1 MRALQSQNI
10 MPVRECLREV
20 QTGAKRVKL
29 LERDRLME
37 YAQRLLSMRAYTIGE
52 LKQKLRGRALVEADV
67 DPVLSVLKQAG
78 VLNDRQFADSFA
90 VARKSNQGFGQSRV
104 LRDLMV
110 KKVPSTVAKE
120 AVREAYSESN
130 ELDLIAKYLE
140 RKYRGKDLKVFLAE
154 EKNLAS
160 AYRRLRTAGYSSSNS
175 IKVLK
180 RFASRADEIEED
192 ETFEV

>member
-1 MRALQSQNI
+1 
-10 MPVRECLREV
+10 
-20 QTGAKRVKL
+20 
-29 LERDRLME
+29 ME
-37 YAQRLLSMRAYTIGE
+37 YASRVLAMRAYTIGE
-52 LKQKLRGRALVEADV
+52 LKQKLRGRAVSESDV

-78 VLNDRQFADSFA
+78 ALNDRKFADSFA
-90 VARKSNQGFGQSRV
+90 SARMTNQGFGQHRV

-120 AVREAYSESN
+120 AVREAYSETSEV
-130 ELDLIAKYLE
+130 ELIGQFLE
-140 RKYRGKDLKVFLAE
+140 RKYRGKDLKVFLEE

-180 RFASRADEIEED
+180 GFASRAEEIQED
-192 ETFEV
+192 EGTEV

>member
-1 MRALQSQNI
+1 
-10 MPVRECLREV
+10 
-20 QTGAKRVKL
+20 
-29 LERDRLME
+29 ME
-37 YAQRLLSMRAYTIGE
+37 YAQRILAMRAYTIGE
-52 LKQKLRGRALVEADV
+52 LKQKLRTRALVEADI

-78 VLNDRQFADSFA
+78 VLNDRKFADTFA
-90 VARKSNQGFGQSRV
+90 TARKTNQGLGQHRV

-120 AVREAYSESN
+120 AVREAYEDTD
-130 ELDLIAKYLE
+130 ETVLIAGFLE
-140 RKYRGKDLKVFLAE
+140 RKYRGKDLRVFLEE

-180 RFASRADEIEED
+180 RFASRAEEIEED
-192 ETFEV
+192 AEES